1 MEMEEL
7 VEETVET
14 VRFLGPVSILPVA
27 VIFVVSIITKRT
39 LFAMLCGVVA
49 GALILAGGLPA
60 FPETFFGYLY
70 KTFSDETFQWI
81 FLVVTFFG
89 VIIALFEK
97 SGAVMDFGLWLTKFL
112 KSKKQV
118 LMGTFFFGLVVFVD
132 DYLSNLTVGA
142 TMRKITDRLKIPRTQ
157 LAYIVNLMAGPV
169 SLLIPLSSWTA
180 AYTGVFETEGILVN
194 GSPFVAFLHSIP
206 LIFYA
211 WVALIICLLQ
221 ILGIIPKMGM
231 IKRDYAQ
238 AESTGNVFPAG
249 CTPPVMETDMESAA
263 AADENVSK
271 NPLPWN
277 FLVPLAVIVTVTFLS
292 GLDILFGTAAG
303 TLTAFVL
310 YLVERKASF
319 LDMLTACYEGVIK
332 IALPLILFVL
342 AFSIKAI
349 NDDTGMPPYIIS
361 VVEPLMKGSF
371 LPLVVFIV
379 CAAYAFFTGACW
391 DLAMIIMPI
400 VVPLSVAMGVDPV
413 FTGAAVFSG
422 ALFGN
427 VFCPYGDGVILCS
440 QACEIRPVD
449 LMFAIAPYMLI
460 AGGVT
465 AALYLVTGFIF

>member
-1 MEMEEL
+1 MEEL
-7 VEETVET
+7 VEEVVET
-14 VRFLGPVSILPVA
+14 ARFFGLWSILPVV
-27 VIFVVSIITKRT
+27 VIFAVSIVTKRT
-39 LFAMLCGVVA
+39 LFAMFCGVVA
-49 GALILAGGLPA
+49 GALILAEGLPA
-60 FPETFFGYLY
+60 FPATFFGYIY

-81 FLVVTFFG
+81 FMVVTFFG
-89 VIIALFEK
+89 IIIALFEK
-97 SGAVMDFGLWLTKFL
+97 SGAVMDFGLWLTRFL
-112 KSKKQV
+112 KSQKQV
-118 LMGTFFFGLVVFVD
+118 LLGTFFFGMVVFVD

-142 TMRKITDRLKIPRTQ
+142 TMRKITDRLKIPRSQ

-231 IKRDYAQ
+231 IKKDYAR

-249 CTPPVMETDMESAA
+249 YTPPAV
-263 AADENVSK
+263 AADAGSADIASK
-271 NPLPWN
+271 NPRPWN
-277 FLVPLAVIVTVTFLS
+277 FLVPLAVIVVVTFLNS
-292 GLDILFGTAAG
+292 LDILFGTAAG

-319 LDMLTACYEGVIK
+319 LDMLTACYEGVIR

-371 LPLVVFIV
+371 LPLVVFAV
-379 CAAYAFFTGACW
+379 CAVYAFFTGACW
-391 DLAMIIMPI
+391 DLSMIIMPI
-400 VVPLSVAMGVDPV
+400 VVPLSVAMGVDPI

-427 VFCPYGDGVILCS
+427 VFCPYGDGVILCA
-440 QACEIRPVD
+440 QACEIRPID

-460 AGGVT
+460 AGGAT
-465 AALYLVTGFIF
+465 AVMYLVTGFIF

>member
-1 MEMEEL
+1 L
-7 VEETVET
+7 HKSNSG
-14 VRFLGPVSILPVA
+14 LLSIRPIA
-27 VIFVVSIITKRT
+27 VIFVVSVITKRT
-39 LFAMLCGVVA
+39 LFAMFCGVIA
-49 GALILAGGLPA
+49 GALILSGGLTA
-60 FPETFFGYLY
+60 FPSTFFGYIY

-81 FLVVTFFG
+81 FMVVTFFG
-89 VIIALFEK
+89 IIIALFEK
-97 SGAVMDFGLWLTKFL
+97 SGAVMDFGLWITKFL

-118 LMGTFFFGLVVFVD
+118 LVGTFIFGLVVFVD

-157 LAYIVNLMAGPV
+157 LAYIVILMAGPI

-180 AYTGVFETEGILVN
+180 AYTGIFETEGILVN

-221 ILGIIPKMGM
+221 IFGVIPKMGM
-231 IKRDYAQ
+231 IKKDYAR
-238 AESTGNVFPAG
+238 AESTGNVFPEG
-249 CTPPVMETDMESAA
+249 TTPPVLEAGAESADNA
-263 AADENVSK
+263 

-277 FLVPLAVIVTVTFLS
+277 FLVPLAVIVVVTFLS

-310 YLVERKASF
+310 YLIERKAPF
-319 LDMLTACYEGVIK
+319 LDMLTTCYEGVIK
-332 IALPLILFVL
+332 IGLPLILFVL
-342 AFSIKAI
+342 AFAIKAI

-371 LPLVVFIV
+371 LPLVVFLV
-379 CAAYAFFTGACW
+379 CSVYAFFTGACW

-400 VVPLSVAMGVDPV
+400 VVPLSVTMGVDPV

-422 ALFGN
+422 GLFGN
-427 VFCPYGDGVILCS
+427 VFCPYGDGIILCA
-440 QACEIRPVD
+440 QACEIRPID

-460 AGGVT
+460 AGGAT
-465 AALYLVTGFIF
+465 AVMYLVTGFIF